1 MSLASSLESLRKI
14 DINDLDL
21 NNIGSWPAA
30 VKVIVCVLLTAAV
43 LALGYNFHLSD
54 MQAQLEQQ
62 AAEEETLKQQFSTKA
77 FQAAN
82 LEAYKAQMK
91 EMEESFGAL
100 LRQLPSDTEVPG
112 LLEDITRT
120 GLGSGLEFE
129 EIKLLPEVAQQ
140 FYIELPIQISVVGGY
155 HDLATF
161 VSGVSSLP
169 RIVTL
174 HDFEIKPVAPG
185 STSKLR
191 MSILAKTDLS
201 LQRQGAEEM
210 RARLILSSLLL
221 ASLAGCGGGSDF
233 ADLQSY
239 MDEVRARPKG
249 TIEPLPKFQPYEAFT
264 YSAASLRSPFQPPVK
279 IDLTVRQKGNKVIKP
294 DETRV
299 KQFLEGFNIETFEM
313 VGTLSNAQGTFALVK
328 GAGGVHRVRVGDY
341 LGRNDGKV
349 VGISEGKIDVIE
361 IVPDGEGNW
370 LERPRSLTL
379 KERS

>member
-1 MSLASSLESLRKI
+1 MRRRFRFRRS
-14 DINDLDL
+14 
-21 NNIGSWPAA
+21 
-30 VKVIVCVLLTAAV
+30 AV
-43 LALGYNFHLSD
+43 LHGRGSRP
-54 MQAQLEQQ
+54 AQ
-62 AAEEETLKQQFSTKA
+62 
-77 FQAAN
+77 
-82 LEAYKAQMK
+82 
-91 EMEESFGAL
+91 
-100 LRQLPSDTEVPG
+100 
-112 LLEDITRT
+112 
-120 GLGSGLEFE
+120 
-129 EIKLLPEVAQQ
+129 
-140 FYIELPIQISVVGGY
+140 
-155 HDLATF
+155 
-161 VSGVSSLP
+161 
-169 RIVTL
+169 
-174 HDFEIKPVAPG
+174 
-185 STSKLR
+185 
-191 MSILAKTDLS
+191 
-201 LQRQGAEEM
+201 
-210 RARLILSSLLL
+210 
-221 ASLAGCGGGSDF
+221 
-233 ADLQSY
+233 
-239 MDEVRARPKG
+239 G